1 MALTATASQGM
12 EPVRLT
18 SAEEIMYLPGDPGV
32 TYTRGDSVYM
42 NGSWGTATAG
52 VEGLLQVTPADGTVQ
67 IGTVTRTTVCP
78 ANTQAFPGPGLH
90 NPIEWAA
97 EDKTLVPVKVSVAAG
112 VQVYKCTFASHKDD
126 TVVTYSASSR
136 YIEETTGHGT
146 DDYPNGALVYVYEG
160 PGAGEINVVDDYDH
174 TGGATELLLQLHRP
188 FVATLTSASKIIVLT
203 GEAAANRGI
212 SLFGRIAQKDV
223 NELDAA
229 DGANDGKWVVFA
241 DFLRIPYYL
250 KNLWLPVIKAS
261 DIYVS

>member
-126 TVVTYSASSR
+126 TVVTYSARS
-136 YIEETTGHGT
+136 
-146 DDYPNGALVYVYEG
+146 
-160 PGAGEINVVDDYDH
+160 
-174 TGGATELLLQLHRP
+174 
-188 FVATLTSASKIIVLT
+188 
-203 GEAAANRGI
+203 
-212 SLFGRIAQKDV
+212 
-223 NELDAA
+223 
-229 DGANDGKWVVFA
+229 
-241 DFLRIPYYL
+241 
-250 KNLWLPVIKAS
+250 
-261 DIYVS
+261 